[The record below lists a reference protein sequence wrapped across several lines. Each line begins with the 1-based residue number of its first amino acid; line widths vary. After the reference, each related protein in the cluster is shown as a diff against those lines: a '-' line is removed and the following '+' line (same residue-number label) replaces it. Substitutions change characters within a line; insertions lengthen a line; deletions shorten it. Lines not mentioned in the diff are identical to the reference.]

1 MGSKIARERVLS
13 AFEYLLEG
21 RKVILNADQ
30 RKGFDPRIITNEL
43 LKRWSMTIIQKYT
56 IPYRWPLKN
65 LSLGAQAEKND
76 KEIVEIEEN
85 KGLNKY
91 LKIISTMVNQITTI
105 EYAYKTFRIFYILTK
120 DPKAVFW
127 TKNHHHPMGDISY

>member
-1 MGSKIARERVLS
+1 MKAVDM
-13 AFEYLLEG
+13 
-21 RKVILNADQ
+21 K
-30 RKGFDPRIITNEL
+30 
-43 LKRWSMTIIQKYT
+43 IQKYT

-65 LSLGAQAEKND
+65 LSVIFRLFSQDIMQLGAQAEKND